1 LLPAASDAKRWAQGR
16 ATSVAAMQRAAMLLT
31 PMASQV
37 FSLLDAVWFEDPRV
51 AQIQDLD
58 YVA

>member
-1 LLPAASDAKRWAQGR
+1 
-16 ATSVAAMQRAAMLLT
+16 MQRAAMLLT

-37 FSLLDAVWFEDPRV
+37 FSLLDAIWIEDPRV